1 MSQEITK
8 QNIESI
14 VEQNEIVFLD
24 FWAQWCAPCRTF
36 SQVYDKVAGT
46 HSDIIFGKINV
57 EEQPQLAEDF
67 QVRSIPMLVV
77 FKQGDIIFADAGDM
91 PEVALRDLV
100 AQAQAA
106 DITKES

>member
-1 MSQEITK
+1 MNHEVTK

-14 VEQNEIVFLD
+14 VEENEIIFLD
-24 FWAQWCAPCRTF
+24 FWAQWCAPCRAF
-36 SQVYDKVAGT
+36 AEVYEKVAQD

-77 FKQGDIIFADAGDM
+77 FKQGVIIFADAGDM
-91 PEVALRDLV
+91 PESAFRDLV

-106 DITKES
+106 DVTQE